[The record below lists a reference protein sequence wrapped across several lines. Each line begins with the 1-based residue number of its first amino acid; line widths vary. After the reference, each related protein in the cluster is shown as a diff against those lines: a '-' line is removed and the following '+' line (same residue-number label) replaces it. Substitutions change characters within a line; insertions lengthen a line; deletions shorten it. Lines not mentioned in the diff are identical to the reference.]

1 MSCRVAAEQNVGSGF
16 SRMIRRKADATFLCG
31 FRELC
36 VDRRGQ
42 RIRVILRDVPLQP
55 ARSPMCGKSSGLTL
69 LLFLL
74 AIPPAGAQTPSGEL
88 SGTVTDPSG
97 LT

>member
-1 MSCRVAAEQNVGSGF
+1 
-16 SRMIRRKADATFLCG
+16 
-31 FRELC
+31 
-36 VDRRGQ
+36 
-42 RIRVILRDVPLQP
+42 
-55 ARSPMCGKSSGLTL
+55 MCGKSSGIAL

-97 LT
+97 REIPGNRGSAWPEAWRREALWEDER